1 MRAKCRHCQTNLST
15 QDAYKTMFDKKRA
28 YFCNEEHY
36 NLFLEKKEK
45 ERIEKEFLKQKQKEE
60 REAKNKKKQ
69 EEAAVETEKWK
80 QTKNKAYYLICEII
94 GREEVINTLLW
105 KEWATWNKVASNE
118 VIGQYL
124 EENKEYLIS
133 VIGRLDNIE
142 YNRIKYLSA
151 ILKNKLGDYKPK
163 AVIIEEE
170 KPKVKVDESFYE
182 TSSTVRNNKRRS
194 LADLEDEF

>member
-1 MRAKCRHCQTNLST
+1 
-15 QDAYKTMFDKKRA
+15 MFDKKRA

-69 EEAAVETEKWK
+69 EEAAAETEKWK

-94 GREEVINTLLW
+94 SREEVINTVLW

-118 VIGQYL
+118 VIGRYL

-133 VIGRLDNIE
+133 VISRLDNIE

-163 AVIIEEE
+163 AVIREEE
-170 KPKVKVDESFYE
+170 KPKIKVDESFYE
-182 TSSTVRNNKRRS
+182 TSSTVQNKKRRA